1 MWTRFP
7 ATEAGRFSLQATFL
21 LSSRTSRWQRQDP
34 WIALVAQGIER
45 LPPEQKVV
53 GSNPIEGT
61 EETPA
66 AWKSSGGFCV
76 LPPGEN
82 PLCPEP
88 SHAAL
93 TPGAGRRDK
102 SRRRNALAAAGFQDL
117 FVRPPVGILACLEPA
132 GSAGDHE
139 GPVRVRVFGQRTPRR
154 YVVRKQFTVGQFVV
168 GQVRRRA
175 VQCRTVSSSDS

>member
-7 ATEAGRFSLQATFL
+7 ATETGRFSLRATFL

-66 AWKSSGGFCV
+66 AWKSGGGFCV
-76 LPPGEN
+76 
-82 PLCPEP
+82 
-88 SHAAL
+88 
-93 TPGAGRRDK
+93 
-102 SRRRNALAAAGFQDL
+102 
-117 FVRPPVGILACLEPA
+117 RPV
-132 GSAGDHE
+132 SAQTGKLSA
-139 GPVRVRVFGQRTPRR
+139 RS
-154 YVVRKQFTVGQFVV
+154 
-168 GQVRRRA
+168 
-175 VQCRTVSSSDS
+175 RTVHLRADSGPSTWSSGS